1 MKRINLLPE
10 SLLLARAER
19 RRRAVQVAL
28 LSVAAAG
35 VLAWAI
41 VGLVQVREM
50 DGQIASAEA
59 EIDPL
64 RKQVEA
70 LRSLEAERDELER
83 NIALLDR
90 LEGPVPAAA
99 ILALIE
105 QLLPKDATLWNV
117 QIESPLPVLLEV
129 VADADS
135 RGDRG
140 REPFSLKPIRIQID
154 GVAADAVAAPDM
166 VEALNSHWLFH
177 NARAV
182 DSREVTM
189 HGQTAHQYRITVDIP
204 LIRRAA
210 VSAGEGMQR
219 R

>member
-10 SLLLARAER
+10 SLLLTRAR
-19 RRRAVQVAL
+19 RRRRVVQFAL

-35 VLAWAI
+35 VLVWFI
-41 VGLVQVREM
+41 VGLMQVRSL

-59 EIDPL
+59 QVDPL
-64 RKQVEA
+64 REQVEA

-83 NIALLDR
+83 DIALLDR

-99 ILALIE
+99 VLALIE
-105 QLLPKDATLWNV
+105 QLQPGNATLWNV
-117 QIESPLPVLLEV
+117 QIESPLPMLLEV
-129 VADADS
+129 VADANG
-135 RGDRG
+135 RNDRG
-140 REPFSLKPIRIQID
+140 GEPFSLKPMRVQID
-154 GVAADAVAAPDM
+154 GVAADGVAAPDM

-189 HGQTAHQYRITVDIP
+189 HGQAAHQFRITVDIP

-210 VSAGEGMQR
+210 TSTGERM
-219 R
+219 